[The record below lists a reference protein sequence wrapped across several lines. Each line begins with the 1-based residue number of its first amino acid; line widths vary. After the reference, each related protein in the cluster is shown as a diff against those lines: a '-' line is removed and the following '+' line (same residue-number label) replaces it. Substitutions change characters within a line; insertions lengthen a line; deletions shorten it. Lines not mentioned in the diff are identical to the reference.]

1 MDKRWIGI
9 LIILIAGCACMY
21 YIVDTST
28 TVGTSI
34 TVVNKTVVT
43 VPNDF
48 SIEDSGSN
56 TAKIINEETHEKIY
70 FKDLGKKDI
79 ALDSFNKKL
88 KELGGDS
95 NIQIINNSTVKINNI
110 SAYKIDCVN
119 YTTENATNISF
130 CYAYTCYHTFSI
142 QLKDY
147 NDNVKLDKD
156 LDYIISNMKPDFKQS
171 QD

>member
-1 MDKRWIGI
+1 
-9 LIILIAGCACMY
+9 MY

-79 ALDSFNKKL
+79 A
-88 KELGGDS
+88 
-95 NIQIINNSTVKINNI
+95 
-110 SAYKIDCVN
+110 
-119 YTTENATNISF
+119 
-130 CYAYTCYHTFSI
+130 
-142 QLKDY
+142 
-147 NDNVKLDKD
+147 
-156 LDYIISNMKPDFKQS
+156 
-171 QD
+171 

>member
-9 LIILIAGCACMY
+9 LIILIAGCTCMY

-34 TVVNKTVVT
+34 TVINKTVVT
-43 VPNDF
+43 LPDDF
-48 SIEDSGSN
+48 SIEDTGSN
-56 TAKIINEETHEKIY
+56 TAKIINKENHEKIN
-70 FKDLGKKDI
+70 FKDLGKKDV
-79 ALDSFNKKL
+79 ALDNFNKKL
-88 KELGGDS
+88 KELNRDS
-95 NIQIINNSTVKINNI
+95 NIQINNNSTVKINNI
-110 SAYKIDCVN
+110 SVYKIDCVN

-156 LDYIISNMKPDFKQS
+156 LDYMISNMKPDFKQS